1 MELDL
6 LKKFSRSKILIV
18 GDVMLD
24 HYVIGSVTRI
34 SPEAPVP
41 VLLKE
46 SEHYYLG
53 GAGNVFSNIHSLGGN
68 GDIITVTGNDP
79 NGDLV
84 KNMIKEKSSLS
95 ILLKTDKR
103 RTTIKSRYLGNSHQ
117 LLRVDD
123 EDCDDI
129 DKETEDYFIDLLESA
144 IEFYEC
150 VIIEDYNK
158 GLMTPGIIRRTIELC
173 NAKNKPVIVD
183 PKVKN
188 IDFYKGCTVLKPN
201 FSEFCTIAGKKM
213 SASDFDQI
221 TEEARKIIDSM
232 EIKGI
237 LVTLSDKGMLYV
249 TRYESYHS
257 PGYPINVSDVSGA
270 GDTVTAM
277 FSLCI
282 SSGVDIKKTLKLCNI
297 AGSIACSLVG
307 AVSVSLDEITGSK
320 YFGSNP

>member
-6 LKKFSRSKILIV
+6 LKKFSRTKILII

-24 HYVIGSVTRI
+24 HYVMGSVTRI

-68 GDIITVTGNDP
+68 GDILTVTGNDL
-79 NGDLV
+79 NGELV
-84 KNMIKEKSSLS
+84 KNMVKEKSSLS
-95 ILLKTDKR
+95 MLIKTDKR

-129 DKETEDYFIDLLESA
+129 DNETENYFIDLLESA
-144 IEFYEC
+144 VEFYEC

-158 GLMTPGIIRRTIELC
+158 GLLTPRIIRRIIELC
-173 NAKNKPVIVD
+173 NSKSKPVIVD

-201 FSEFCTIAGKKM
+201 FSEFCTIAGKKI
-213 SASDFDQI
+213 SVSDHDQI
-221 TEEARKIIDSM
+221 TVEARKILDQM

-237 LVTLSDKGMLYV
+237 LITLSDKGMLYV
-249 TRYESYHS
+249 TKYESYYS
-257 PGYPINVSDVSGA
+257 PGYLINVSDVSGA

-307 AVSVSLDEITGSK
+307 AVSVNLTEILESR
-320 YFGSNP
+320 YFKSNP

>member
-6 LKKFSRSKILIV
+6 LKKFSRTKILII

-24 HYVIGSVTRI
+24 HYVMGSVTRI

-68 GDIITVTGNDP
+68 GDILTVTGNDL
-79 NGDLV
+79 NGELV
-84 KNMIKEKSSLS
+84 KNMVKEKSSLS
-95 ILLKTDKR
+95 MLIKTDKR
-103 RTTIKSRYLGNSHQ
+103 ITTIKSRYLGNSHQ

-129 DKETEDYFIDLLESA
+129 DNETENYFIDLLESA
-144 IEFYEC
+144 VEFYEC

-158 GLMTPGIIRRTIELC
+158 GLLTPRIIRRIIELC
-173 NAKNKPVIVD
+173 NSKSKPVIVD

-201 FSEFCTIAGKKM
+201 FSEFCTIAGTKI
-213 SASDFDQI
+213 SVSDHDQI
-221 TEEARKIIDSM
+221 TVEARKILDQM

-249 TRYESYHS
+249 TKYESYYS
-257 PGYPINVSDVSGA
+257 PGYLINVSDVSGA

-307 AVSVSLDEITGSK
+307 AVSVNLTEIVESR
-320 YFGSNP
+320 YFKSNS